1 MHPQPN
7 VNLVSHDSAIS
18 ETLTRLRTEKGLTPM
33 QLAKLSG
40 VNLLTINL
48 YESPYYEQ
56 YEIKTLTR
64 IVESCGGKLTL
75 SISSANP

>member
-1 MHPQPN
+1 MQPEPIN
-7 VNLVSHDSAIS
+7 TSLAGLAIS
-18 ETLTRLRTEKGLTPM
+18 ETLQRLRLEKGLTPM

-48 YESPYYEQ
+48 YENPYYEN

-75 SISSANP
+75 SISSAKS